1 MAATEVSKEA
11 METVAEKAPITAE
24 RKVRGDLETKLPKPC
39 NVLFFFP
46 FPFFF
51 FFFFLFFLIHICIL
65 LLESIFFFY
74 SFISIGKI
82 RTEIKCRR

>member
-51 FFFFLFFLIHICIL
+51 FFC
-65 LLESIFFFY
+65 
-74 SFISIGKI
+74 SF
-82 RTEIKCRR
+82 

>member
-51 FFFFLFFLIHICIL
+51 FFFFFC
-65 LLESIFFFY
+65 
-74 SFISIGKI
+74 SF
-82 RTEIKCRR
+82 